1 MQLEVLEDEL
11 HELTEQIQEMKSSY
25 DEMKSQL
32 QTNQVHYTITVC
44 CMYRYFQ
51 QLCVCVCVCVCCD
64 PLSLICSLRLKQNYW
79 RRRYM
84 VLYAQYWI
92 VDYLYMY
99 YYIHVHVYQIIA
111 YYVQLVAKES
121 QLNQLQAIQQH
132 HRNDEVSQALDS
144 LLYLTFVF
152 LLILSLQTFMG
163 YILWI
168 DI

>member
-1 MQLEVLEDEL
+1 
-11 HELTEQIQEMKSSY
+11 
-25 DEMKSQL
+25 
-32 QTNQVHYTITVC
+32 
-44 CMYRYFQ
+44 
-51 QLCVCVCVCVCCD
+51 
-64 PLSLICSLRLKQNYW
+64 
-79 RRRYM
+79 M

-99 YYIHVHVYQIIA
+99 YYIHVYQIIA